1 MAETPSSRS
10 PRPAAAFFLLAAA
23 ALFACFLAAFP
34 VRFRTPEPLRL
45 EYDALQCGLRFGPLS
60 SDWRDFEWRKVFDWK
75 AGDTEYR
82 PRPVAQLLEVLTP
95 RLDVR
100 LMRRFG
106 PFLWF
111 PSDLLLTLLIA
122 FLIAALSRSW
132 TGRWEGGWSAAG
144 FWLITTEVM
153 VGHHAPVR
161 PTKSL
166 VSAEILLGLLLLLS
180 LRGLSLR
187 RAWPRA
193 AAFLLVFLAGL
204 FSDEYGALA
213 AVLYAALIL
222 LEKRLRPL
230 RWGLI
235 GGLAAAGLLA
245 AAVYLKVL
253 PHVASPEAR
262 GPFVAWKIAEMA
274 REFIPRNPVYGWR
287 NSLHL
292 LKCCLGW
299 LGASGPGG
307 KAVLIAAFVVLA
319 GSVCSVRG
327 WKGAGP
333 PTALALLLVVL
344 AGVVLLPA
352 GTDILYQYT
361 YYNRPPVALL
371 LAALGVWLT
380 PLFVSSRRLPARL
393 ALPCLLVFGLGNL
406 RFSAWE
412 VARNPENNLTRLGVD
427 GILELRARLVS
438 GELEPPVYLAY
449 PRLPDPSRSAWD
461 ELEFKSDFDLGYLL
475 PWPLHRYL
483 LPILYLRFFEE
494 GTILG
499 DPDEFKPWRGT
510 PEASYLGRART
521 YCDLVAGEARDLES
535 FSAAV
540 AASAAGRSPLW
551 SGAGGSAAAARPGFW
566 GFPAAVVLS
575 PGSWRAEAVG
585 VSAGRSPILAAA
597 LRCRGETRYR
607 FSAASPGEWQSWD
620 YGWSWK
626 IVLSPPGASRLEID
640 GKGEAEVLGPV
651 LLPAAALEEIP
662 WISRPPPPFPSSG
675 VRPLRF
681 LMPAERRSGERRR
694 AGIMRR

>member
-1 MAETPSSRS
+1 MDETPSSRS
-10 PRPAAAFFLLAAA
+10 PRPAAAFFLLSAA

-45 EYDALQCGLRFGPLS
+45 EYDALQRGLRFGPLS

-106 PFLWF
+106 PFLWL
-111 PSDLLLTLLIA
+111 PSDLLLTLLIG
-122 FLIAALSRSW
+122 FLIAALSRAW
-132 TGRWEGGWSAAG
+132 TGRWEGGWTAAG

-166 VSAEILLGLLLLLS
+166 VTAEILCGLWLLLS
-180 LRGLSLR
+180 LRGLPLR

-193 AAFLLVFLAGL
+193 AAFLMVFLAGL
-204 FSDEYGALA
+204 FTDEYGALA
-213 AVLYAALIL
+213 AVLYVAFISG
-222 LEKRLRPL
+222 EKRLRPL
-230 RWGLI
+230 RWPLLLL
-235 GGLAAAGLLA
+235 LAAAGILA

-253 PHVASPEAR
+253 PGIASPEAR
-262 GPFVAWKIAEMA
+262 GPFAAWKTTELA
-274 REFIPRNPVYGWR
+274 REFFSRNLIYGWR

-307 KAVLIAAFVVLA
+307 KAVLLGAGAVLA
-319 GSVCSVRG
+319 VSVLSVRS

-333 PTALALLLVVL
+333 PTALALLLVAL

-380 PLFVSSRRLPARL
+380 PLFASPRRLPARL
-393 ALPCLLVFGLGNL
+393 ALFCLLVFGLFNL

-494 GTILG
+494 GTLLG
-499 DPDEFKPWRGT
+499 EPDEFKPWKGA
-510 PEASYLGRART
+510 PEAAYLGRART
-521 YCDLVAGEARDLES
+521 YCDLVAGEARDLEP
-535 FSAAV
+535 FSASV
-540 AASAAGRSPLW
+540 AASASGRSPLW
-551 SGAGGSAAAARPGFW
+551 SESGGLAPSERPGFW
-566 GFPAAVVLS
+566 GFPALAALP

-585 VSAGRSPILAAA
+585 ASPARSGTVLAAA
-597 LRCRGETRYR
+597 LRCRGEARYR
-607 FSAASPGEWQSWD
+607 FSGAAGSEWRRWD

-626 IVLSPPGASRLEID
+626 IVLSDPGASLLEID

-651 LLPAAALEEIP
+651 LVPAAAREEIP
-662 WISRPPPPFPSSG
+662 WISRPPPPFPPSG

-681 LMPAERRSGERRR
+681 LGPERGGRGSDPARGS
-694 AGIMRR
+694 